1 MHTSINKVSD
11 VEYQLEI
18 TATAEDL
25 AKEFDSALR
34 RQKSQT
40 QLKGFRPGKVP
51 VGLVKKMHGQAIAYG
66 VAEKHVQ
73 EILKT
78 EVLENKEYE
87 LLGQP
92 MLTELEY
99 EMDSDLRAVVRFGI
113 KPDVEL
119 QDVSKEVISRLTH
132 EVSDEDVEKQLERI
146 RTENADLVPVED
158 EPLGDNF
165 QATIDLQRI
174 DEESGSPI
182 IGEREEGVQFFLDD
196 ERLHDELREGLRGKK
211 SGDVFRVDL
220 PHGHGDHVH
229 MHRYEVTIKE
239 VKRRELPELDEAFV
253 EELTKNRLH
262 SLDELKADLRKNLEE
277 AWKQRSQE
285 LFDNR
290 IVERMLELHTIPVPQ
305 SAVELFLD
313 SFVEDVKQ
321 RNEGK
326 LPAHFDEGA
335 FRKAN
340 QGEAERQAK
349 WMLIRDT
356 FIENQGLE
364 VSDEDL
370 DTYFESAAKENEK
383 ISKDLLRQYYQ
394 SLNMIDRVKQQILS
408 RKVFG
413 RLAELFQVEEKDVDA
428 LEEERAEKEGHD
440 HGEESHDTGT
450 TIENVR

>member
-18 TATAEDL
+18 TATAGDL
-25 AKEFDSALR
+25 AREFDQALR

-51 VGLVKKMHGQAIAYG
+51 VSLVKKMHGQAIAYG

-73 EILKT
+73 AILKT
-78 EVLENKEYE
+78 EVLENKEYD

-92 MLTELEY
+92 LLTELEY

-113 KPDVEL
+113 RPEVEL
-119 QDVSKEVISRLTH
+119 HDVSNEVISRLTH
-132 EVSDEDVEKQLERI
+132 EVSEDDVEKQLDRI

-158 EPLGDNF
+158 ESTGENF
-165 QATIDLQRI
+165 QAAIDLQRI
-174 DEESGSPI
+174 DEQTGTPI

-196 ERLHDELREGLRGKK
+196 ERLHNELREGLLGKK
-211 SGDVFRVDL
+211 AGDVFRVDL
-220 PHGHGDHVH
+220 PHGHEDHVH
-229 MHRYEVTIKE
+229 MHRYEVTINE
-239 VKRRELPELDEAFV
+239 VKRRELPELDDAFV

-262 SLDELKADLRKNLEE
+262 SLDELREDLRKNLEE

-285 LFDNR
+285 LFDSR
-290 IVERMLELHTIPVPQ
+290 IVERMLELHMIPVPQ
-305 SAVELFLD
+305 SAVEIFLD
-313 SFVEDVKQ
+313 SFVEDVRR

-326 LPAHFDEGA
+326 LPAHFDEEA

-349 WMLIRDT
+349 WMLIRDA
-356 FIENQGLE
+356 FIEQEGLE

-370 DTYFESAAKENEK
+370 DTYFENAAKENEK
-383 ISKDLLRQYYQ
+383 LSKDLLRQYYQ

-408 RKVFG
+408 RKVFE
-413 RLAELFQVEEKDVDA
+413 RLADLFKVEEKDVDA
-428 LEEERAEKEGHD
+428 LEEELEEKEGH
-440 HGEESHDTGT
+440 HEEESHDTGT
-450 TIENVR
+450 TIEKVR